1 MRDLCECQ
9 SHDANCPVWSSGR
22 LQVKKGSSSGIRNT
36 DLCDTV
42 LHIYFFF
49 LSFQSQALLRQDDTN
64 GRVAEAFTIE
74 MRDMQ
79 SEDSTF
85 ETNPHPTG
93 RK

>member
-1 MRDLCECQ
+1 MVIG
-9 SHDANCPVWSSGR
+9 SFAG
-22 LQVKKGSSSGIRNT
+22 KKESSSGIRNT
-36 DLCDTV
+36 DSCDTV
-42 LHIYFFF
+42 FHIYIFFF